1 MIKEQWQESNAKFY
15 KRNRNKNQEM
25 RGLKE
30 MEALIGNDLQ
40 NIMLFLY
47 RMNSDGKRRSCE
59 L

>member
-15 KRNRNKNQEM
+15 KRNGNKNQEM
-25 RGLKE
+25 RGLGG

-47 RMNSDGKRRSCE
+47 RIV
-59 L
+59 